1 MLPHGEFDADQLA
14 QDVVDAWAVAMLAG
28 NVKNLSADCKAL
40 FEKACAYRTAKEV
53 TDNHREH
60 NMLTVAQEEREQRTK
75 KEFLE
80 AYLPVAK
87 TALRWCSERA

>member
-1 MLPHGEFDADQLA
+1 MLPQGEFDADQLA

-28 NVKNLSADCKAL
+28 NVKNLSADYKAL

-60 NMLTVAQEEREQRTK
+60 NMLTLAQEEREQRTK